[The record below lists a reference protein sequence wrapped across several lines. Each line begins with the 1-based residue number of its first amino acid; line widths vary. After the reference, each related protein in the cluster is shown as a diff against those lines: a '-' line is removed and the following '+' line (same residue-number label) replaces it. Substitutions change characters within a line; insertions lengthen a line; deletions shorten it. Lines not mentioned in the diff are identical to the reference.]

1 MIYLKTPYT
10 QIHSLKLKKYM
21 SSSRINIGSESI
33 SEAVNVEANWRHD
46 QRRNN
51 DRRERSVNP
60 LLDLRITRDRREDP
74 DVPSI
79 DIEV

>member
-33 SEAVNVEANWRHD
+33 SEAVHVEANWRHD
-46 QRRNN
+46 KRRNN